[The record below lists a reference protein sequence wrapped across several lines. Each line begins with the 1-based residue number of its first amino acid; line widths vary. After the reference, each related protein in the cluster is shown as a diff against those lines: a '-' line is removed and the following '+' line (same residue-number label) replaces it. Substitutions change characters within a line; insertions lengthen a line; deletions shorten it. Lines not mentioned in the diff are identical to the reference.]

1 MVRIQLSEW
10 ETTEPLEL
18 TEQDLNTLQQE
29 INNNSTKIG
38 VSHTRNGKNKLHTK
52 QYVGL
57 FPLPSGKT
65 IEIRPKAA
73 ENNLLNLLRY
83 ASGTPVSVI
92 KNQQKLEKG
101 TNLVDTVGQLFLD
114 ELKQLLSQ
122 GMRREYVRKQSR
134 EDYVRG
140 QIQVHKQLQTQRAA
154 ATDFE
159 CSYEDLTY
167 DTISNQTI
175 LYSTTVLS
183 SLVNDTD
190 LKSELSHYREL
201 LKNRVTL
208 KQVQPVEL
216 EQIKINRLKQDY
228 QDILQLCELVI
239 TSSFVESLETGLTQS
254 YSFLLNMNTVFEKVV
269 ERAFTE
275 VLQEQDY
282 RVKPQHLTDN
292 LVSGTPNINMYPD
305 ILIESSED
313 SVLVADAKW
322 KTSTQNSDIYQLVSY
337 TLAHETPGLL
347 IYPEQQGERE
357 TQYEVKTGRDLHLVE
372 IPTKSRE
379 NFDKWYKDLKES
391 LAISLE
397 QMLNR

>member
-1 MVRIQLSEW
+1 MERIQLSEW

-18 TEQDLNTLQQE
+18 TEQDLHTLQQE

-38 VSHTRNGKNKLHTK
+38 VSHTRDGKTKLHTK
-52 QYVGL
+52 QYVGI
-57 FPLPSGKT
+57 FSLPSGKT

-92 KNQQKLEKG
+92 KSQQNLEDG
-101 TNLVDTVGQLFLD
+101 SNLVDTVGQLFLD

-134 EDYVRG
+134 EGYVRG

-154 ATDFE
+154 PTDFE

-167 DTISNQTI
+167 DTISNQAI

-183 SLVNDTD
+183 SLVSDTG
-190 LKSELSHYREL
+190 LESELSHYREL

-254 YSFLLNMNTVFEKVV
+254 YSFLLDMNTVFEKVV

-275 VLQEQDY
+275 VLQNQDC
-282 RVKPQHLTDN
+282 RVQPQHLTDN
-292 LVSGTPNINMYPD
+292 LVSGTPRINMYPD
-305 ILIESSED
+305 IMIESNED

-337 TLAHETPGLL
+337 TLAHQTPGIL

-357 TQYEVKTGRDLHLVE
+357 TQYKVKTGEKLHLIE
-372 IPTKSRE
+372 ISTKSSR
-379 NFDKWYKDLKES
+379 NFEEWHKDLNKS
-391 LAISLE
+391 LTKSLR
-397 QMLNR
+397 QVLSH